1 MDKLKAP
8 FPWFGGKS
16 RVADV
21 VWRAFGDVKN
31 YVEPF
36 AGSLAVLLGRPHA
49 PGIET
54 VNDLDGYVA
63 NFWRAMTKDPEA
75 VASFADWPVNECD
88 LHARH
93 IWLVN
98 QKDRFV
104 PRLMGDPDFY
114 DAKIAGWWVWGLCSW
129 IGSGWCSGKGPWVSV
144 DGELVK
150 GNAGQGINRQLPHLG
165 DAGQGINRKLP
176 HLGDAGRGINRQLP
190 HLGDAGQGIRR
201 QLPHFGDAGRG
212 INRQDASP
220 QHWIMCLADR
230 LRRVRVACGDWSRV
244 VGDSPTIKLG
254 LTAVFLD
261 PPYEA
266 TERATTYTHD
276 SRTVGSDVWAWAVA
290 HGDNPKLRIAVCAY
304 DDGRALPDG
313 WTRHAWRATGGYGS
327 QGNGQGRTNAS
338 REVIYFSPHCL
349 PVDKQMTP
357 SP

>member
-16 RVADV
+16 RVAAE
-21 VWRAFGDVKN
+21 VWARFGEVKN

-75 VASFADWPVNECD
+75 VAAFADWPVNECD

-98 QKDRFV
+98 QKERFV

-129 IGSGWCSGKGPWVSV
+129 IGTGWCSGDGPWVSA
-144 DGELVK
+144 DGELV
-150 GNAGQGINRQLPHLG
+150 R
-165 DAGQGINRKLP
+165 
-176 HLGDAGRGINRQLP
+176 
-190 HLGDAGQGIRR
+190 
-201 QLPHFGDAGRG
+201 GDAGRG
-212 INRQDASP
+212 INRQDESP
-220 QHWIMCLADR
+220 RHWIMALADR
-230 LRRVRVACGDWSRV
+230 LRRVRVACGDWARV
-244 VGDSPTIKLG
+244 VGESPTTKLG
-254 LTAVFLD
+254 LTGVFLD

-266 TERATTYTHD
+266 EDYATTYTHND
-276 SRTVGSDVWAWAVA
+276 RSVGADVWAWAA
-290 HGDNPKLRIAVCAY
+290 ANGNNPLLRVAVCAY
-304 DDGRALPDG
+304 EDGRTLPAG
-313 WTRHAWRATGGYGS
+313 WTRHAWKAQGGYSS
-327 QGNGQGRTNAS
+327 QGDTTGRANSS

-349 PVDKQMTP
+349 GVGSQR
-357 SP
+357 SLF